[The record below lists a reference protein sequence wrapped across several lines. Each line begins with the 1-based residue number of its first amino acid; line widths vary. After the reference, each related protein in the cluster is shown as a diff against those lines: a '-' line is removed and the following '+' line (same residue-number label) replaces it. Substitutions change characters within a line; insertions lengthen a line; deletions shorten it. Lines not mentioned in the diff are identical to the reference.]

1 MDKVQQTVAIL
12 HFLLLQQLLLV
23 VVMVVLMVNLQRH
36 LAALAV
42 AVVIHTQLV
51 ALELQDKDSRA
62 VMHRHLVR
70 PLTGAVEAAG
80 LAR

>member
-1 MDKVQQTVAIL
+1 MVK
-12 HFLLLQQLLLV
+12 LQV
-23 VVMVVLMVNLQRH
+23 EMVVRV
-36 LAALAV
+36 A

-62 VMHRHLVR
+62 VMRRHLVR